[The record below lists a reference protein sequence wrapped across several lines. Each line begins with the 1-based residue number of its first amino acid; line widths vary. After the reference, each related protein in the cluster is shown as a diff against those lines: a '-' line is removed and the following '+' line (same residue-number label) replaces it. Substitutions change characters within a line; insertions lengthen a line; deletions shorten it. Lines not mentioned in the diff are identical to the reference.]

1 MTVFETIY
9 VQASTGAERESQAE
23 EVDLRVRAETLDEV
37 RVPEHHP
44 DFSAIASSIAF
55 TFQPDTQPDGRTNK
69 RKTNE
74 ISHDVFTN
82 IEKYRSST
90 GLETYAHFTE
100 LTRES
105 AK

>member
-9 VQASTGAERESQAE
+9 VQASTGAEHESQAE
-23 EVDLRVRAETLDEV
+23 EVDLRVRAETVDEV

-55 TFQPDTQPDGRTNK
+55 TFQPDGRTNK

-82 IEKYRSST
+82 MEKYRSCT